1 MSDYDMSIHTNPDAA
16 AWTKFFRETYPDCN
30 VSDDVMHGWFANA
43 MMAMYDNKEKLKF
56 ERDCLLRVITELKDL
71 LAQPEQEPVAWMSK
85 FKNGGLTDDSY
96 YANHKDYA
104 PLYPVPPKLTPR
116 QGLEEYKKG
125 YLLAEQHL
133 KREPLSDETIA
144 ELWGEE
150 YSGKTDMVKN
160 FARAIEKAH
169 GIGVVDE

>member
-1 MSDYDMSIHTNPDAA
+1 M
-16 AWTKFFRETYPDCN
+16 
-30 VSDDVMHGWFANA
+30 
-43 MMAMYDNKEKLKF
+43 KEKLKF

-104 PLYPVPPKLTPR
+104 PLYPAPPKLTPR

-133 KREPLSDETIA
+133 KREPLSKK
-144 ELWGEE
+144 E
-150 YSGKTDMVKN
+150 YMSLFIDTYHSENPITDFV
-160 FARAIEKAH
+160 RLIEKAH